1 MRNYLNSILLEGS
14 LLDDPVL
21 VLPSDNQAPA
31 RCTFSL
37 GSDPDPAL
45 VPVLVYGRLALR
57 CSQILTKGTT
67 LRIVGRIA
75 QDLEATAAIGSFRL
89 CVIAE
94 HIEPT
99 PSSSKPVPV
108 EAADVGF

>member
-1 MRNYLNSILLEGS
+1 MRNLNSILLEGS

-21 VLPSDNQAPA
+21 VLPPDDQAPA

-37 GSDPDPAL
+37 GSEPDAPS
-45 VPVLVYGRLALR
+45 VPILVYGRFALR

-67 LRIVGRIA
+67 VRVVGRIA
-75 QDLEATAAIGSFRL
+75 KDLEATAATGSFRL
-89 CVIAE
+89 CVVAE
-94 HIEPT
+94 HIESK
-99 PSSSKPVPV
+99 PSTSKPVPV